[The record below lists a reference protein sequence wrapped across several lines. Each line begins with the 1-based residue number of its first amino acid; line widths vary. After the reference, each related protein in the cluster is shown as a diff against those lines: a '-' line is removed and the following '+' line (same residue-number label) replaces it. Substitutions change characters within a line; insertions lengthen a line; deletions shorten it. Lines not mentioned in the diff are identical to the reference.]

1 MHQKGNGKGD
11 KKLTRKIL
19 NPPSFELIFL
29 FLQDSHLSR
38 IERRKKETAKRIEME
53 AEMER
58 ATKQMEE
65 ERQRE
70 EEELYGARK
79 TTQRIATPGVRS
91 ATAPRS
97 SGGRSSS
104 TVASRRATTPRRFGL

>member
-1 MHQKGNGKGD
+1 MKRGEPFFCH
-11 KKLTRKIL
+11 L
-19 NPPSFELIFL
+19 NLLFSFFQ
-29 FLQDSHLSR
+29 FQDSHLSR

-65 ERQRE
+65 ERLRE
-70 EEELYGARK
+70 EESLYGARK
-79 TTQRIATPGVRS
+79 STQRIATPGARS
-91 ATAPRS
+91 ATAPRA
-97 SGGRSSS
+97 GRKGSSS